1 MDKYSQ
7 AFAEAMERTGTRNVA
22 VSERL
27 GGAVVYNSVSQW
39 RTGRRPIP
47 AEHAPVIA
55 AMLGVAP
62 ETISRSFERYLLDQ
76 SAKLTI
82 TAKLQG
88 SGAIPSG
95 HISIER
101 LEDFGRAEGPDRI
114 WLPEFLARRELGLS
128 ALENVRWTVQLSRA
142 MEPEIRRYELVLV
155 DISAVDHHHVIE
167 GSVYAFTL
175 KGRPDIRRISMRRDV
190 WVLECRDETIA
201 DIEVSDSELRALHI
215 HGVVVG
221 GL

>member
-1 MDKYSQ
+1 MDKYAQ
-7 AFAEAMERTGTRNVA
+7 AFAEAMEKTGTRNVT

-62 ETISRSFERYLLDQ
+62 ETISRSYERYLRDQ

-82 TAKLQG
+82 TAKSQG
-88 SGAIPSG
+88 SGAIPTG
-95 HISIER
+95 HIAIER
-101 LEDFGRAEGPDRI
+101 LEDFGRVEGPDRI

-128 ALENVRWTVQLSRA
+128 ALENVRWTVQLSRG
-142 MEPEIRRYELVLV
+142 MEPEIRRYGLVLV
-155 DISAVDHHHVIE
+155 DISAIDHHHVID
-167 GSVYAFTL
+167 GGTYAFTL
-175 KGRPDIRRISMRRDV
+175 RGRPDIRRVSMRRDG
-190 WVLECRDETIA
+190 WVLACRDEAIA
-201 DIEVSDSELRALHI
+201 DIEVSDSELKALHI
-215 HGVVVG
+215 YGVVVG
-221 GL
+221 SL

>member
-175 KGRPDIRRISMRRDV
+175 KGRPDIRRISMRREV

-201 DIEVSDSELRALHI
+201 DIEVSDSELRDLHI

>member
-1 MDKYSQ
+1 MDKYAQ
-7 AFAEAMERTGTRNVA
+7 AFADAMEKTGTRNVA

-55 AMLGVAP
+55 AMLGIAP
-62 ETISRSFERYLLDQ
+62 ETISRSFERYLFDQ

-82 TAKLQG
+82 TAKFQG
-88 SGAIPSG
+88 GAIPSG
-95 HISIER
+95 HIAIER

-128 ALENVRWTVQLSRA
+128 ALENVRWIVQLSRA

-155 DISAVDHHHVIE
+155 DISAFDHHHVIE
-167 GSVYAFTL
+167 GGIYAFTL
-175 KGRPDIRRISMRRDV
+175 NGRPDIRRISMRRNV
-190 WVLECRDETIA
+190 WVLECRDEAIA
-201 DIEVSDSELRALHI
+201 DIEVSESELRTLRI
-215 HGVVVG
+215 HGAVIG